1 MGPAPR
7 TSERNIGAEDL
18 LLPQEKDQQVQVDCW
33 AEEIQIHTCP
43 VATIQIQ
50 ATQACCLLSTRQRPG
65 DAPMSKRQS
74 SPNRVGG
81 PASWPPE
88 LIEET
93 TPGPQQSLK
102 LLAWCPWLLLSAQAL
117 EEQDLG
123 HYWNVQK
130 Q

>member
-1 MGPAPR
+1 MCP
-7 TSERNIGAEDL
+7 EDL
-18 LLPQEKDQQVQVDCW
+18 GGKQRRRGSFASTGERPTSVSGLLGRRESNSHLPGCNN
-33 AEEIQIHTCP
+33 TN
-43 VATIQIQ
+43 TSN
-50 ATQACCLLSTRQRPG
+50 TSRLSTSARQRPG

-74 SPNRVGG
+74 SPGRVGG

-93 TPGPQQSLK
+93 TPGPRQSLK

-117 EEQDLG
+117 EGQDLG
-123 HYWNVQK
+123 QYWNVQK

>member
-1 MGPAPR
+1 MGSAPR
-7 TSERNIGAEDL
+7 TSERNRGAEGL
-18 LLPQEKDQQVQVDCW
+18 CFHKRKTNRCEDCW
-33 AEEIQIHTCP
+33 AEESQIHTCL

-65 DAPMSKRQS
+65 DALMSKRQS

-81 PASWPPE
+81 PARWPSE

-93 TPGPQQSLK
+93 TSGPQQSLK
-102 LLAWCPWLLLSAQAL
+102 LLARCPWLLLSAQAL
-117 EEQDLG
+117 EEQDLCQ
-123 HYWNVQK
+123 YWNVQK